1 MARLVL
7 IIAGL
12 CFFLVAVLCV
22 VAYRAMFHPR
32 RRSLGYTRDRGL
44 ERGEFSEDFLKLP
57 WMDFRVESP
66 NGYTIQ
72 GTMLAAA
79 APFPAAGRATTALF
93 VHGISWNRFGM
104 YKYMKIFAAKG
115 WNVAA
120 IDLANHGETKGP
132 AVYGPSYGYYEKLD
146 VAAAVKALR
155 GLFPETPALGLV
167 GESLGAATVL
177 QYASLPPDP
186 FSAPVAFIIA
196 DCSFTS
202 AAKELDAQLAA
213 LKMPKLIRLNVG
225 CVVSFLSKILRGF
238 RLEDASPEKASRIFD
253 TPVLY
258 VHGAEDTYVP
268 TRMSVEM
275 YTLRKEAGKSAT
287 ELLLVPGARHAKS
300 YMTDPALWEARAFG
314 FIDRY
319 AFGLGEQDGGGD
331 DSRRN
336 PIDKAR

>member
-1 MARLVL
+1 MIRVVL
-7 IIAGL
+7 IVAGL
-12 CFFLVAVLCV
+12 YLFLVVVLCI

-32 RRSLGYTRDRGL
+32 FRSLEYAREKGL
-44 ERGEFSEDFLKLP
+44 DRGEFSEGFLELP
-57 WMDFRVESP
+57 WMDLHVESP
-66 NGYTIQ
+66 NGYMIR

-79 APFPAAGRATTALF
+79 APLPAAKRAPTALF

-104 YKYMKIFAAKG
+104 YKYMKLFAAKG

-132 AVYGPSYGYYEKLD
+132 AIYGPSYGYYEKLD
-146 VAAAVKALR
+146 VAATVKALR
-155 GLFPETPALGLV
+155 GMFPGTSALGLV

-177 QYASLPPDP
+177 QYTSLPPDP
-186 FSAPVAFIIA
+186 FSTPIAFIIA

-213 LKMPKLIRLNVG
+213 LKMPKLVRLNVG
-225 CVVSFLSKILRGF
+225 CIVSFLSKILRGF
-238 RLEDASPEKASRIFD
+238 WLEDASPEKASRIFD

-258 VHGAEDTYVP
+258 VHGTEDTYVP

-275 YTLRKEAGKSAT
+275 YTLRGRAGKPAT

-300 YMTDPALWEARAFG
+300 YMTDPALWEAKAFG

-319 AFGLGEQDGGGD
+319 AFGAGD
-331 DSRRN
+331 
-336 PIDKAR
+336 